1 MHGAIA
7 WFARNSVAA
16 NLLMFIL
23 VLAGVLALFTVH
35 QQTFPN
41 IDPDV
46 VTVNV
51 PYLGAAPEE
60 VEQGV
65 CVRIEEAVEGTD
77 GIKKIHSSATEGQC
91 NVTIEL
97 TEDSVPIQALN
108 EIKSKVDGINTF
120 PRETEK
126 PIVSKMTI
134 RHAVLDLVLFGDVSE
149 RALKEIGTR
158 VRDEVSALPGVSQV
172 ALSYVRPYEISIDV
186 SETTLRRHGLT
197 LDQVADVVRRTSL
210 DMPGGNIKTAGGEI
224 LLRTKGQAYSG
235 REFEDIVVLTGSDGG
250 AKVLLR
256 AMATVIDGFE
266 EGDLAARYDGTP
278 AVVVKVSR
286 IGKEDIID
294 ISDVVKAYVDRL
306 VPTLPPGI
314 QLDIWQDESDILR
327 DRINSLLGTA
337 AGGLFLVMLI
347 LSMFLRFRLAMWVAA
362 GIPIAM
368 LGTVA
373 MFPYFDLEISMLA
386 IMAFILVL
394 GIIVDDAIV
403 VGERVYAHET
413 MGKPPIRA
421 AIDGTWEVST
431 PVIFG
436 VLTTMAAFLPLI
448 ISSGRMADVFGTI
461 GWIVIIS
468 LVFSIIESQ
477 LILPA
482 HLAHRNHQT
491 SHTGIGLTW
500 TRLQDTLSGAMGDFA
515 SQVYRPFLQKALAWR
530 YLTAATGL
538 AVLII
543 VMAMIGSGRIVF
555 SFFPPVEGDIVYA
568 TLEMPEGTS
577 IETTTEAV
585 KLIERGARKLGAEL
599 DADLAEGEPSR
610 VRAMLTSIGTHLNRG
625 PGPPRRAQPGRSNY
639 AEVALE
645 LIPLK
650 DRDMLPSRDVG
661 DRWREIVGP
670 IADAI
675 KLSYSSD
682 SFTAGNA
689 LDFQLAGR
697 DVDQLR
703 EAAAE
708 VRAELSRY
716 DGVFDISDSFRAGK
730 QEIKLSLLPEA
741 RNWGLTLNDLARQTR
756 AAFYGAEAQ
765 RIQRGQDDVRVMVR
779 FPEDERRS
787 IGNLED
793 MRIRTADGTE
803 VPFTSVASFELGRGF
818 STINRLDGRRVINVT
833 GDIDRAIASPEA
845 IIASMLNESIPLILQ
860 RYPDISIGL
869 AGEQEERASSM
880 ASLALGAV
888 LALVIIYTL
897 LAVPL
902 RSYIQPLVI
911 MSVIPFGAVGAIIG
925 HYIMDT
931 GLMFFSLL
939 GIIALSGVVVNAS
952 LVLVDYINRRRR
964 EGVDLVEAVTTA
976 GVVRFRPIILTSF
989 TTFVGLLP
997 MLSRGGDPTTAFII
1011 PMAISLAFGVLFATV
1026 ITLILV
1032 PCLYLIVEDYF
1043 TWGELDREAVLAEQ
1057 DAAHE
1062 AAQARIQPAMGGGG
1076 GN

>member
-1 MHGAIA
+1 VHRAIA

-46 VTVNV
+46 VMVNV

-65 CVRIEEAVEGTD
+65 CVRIEEAVEGTE
-77 GIKKIHSSATEGQC
+77 GIKKVRSSATEGQC
-91 NVTIEL
+91 NVIIEL
-97 TEDSVPIQALN
+97 TEDAIPIQALN
-108 EIKSKVDGINTF
+108 EIKSKIDAINTF

-126 PIVSKMTI
+126 PIVSKLAI
-134 RHAVLDLVLFGDVSE
+134 RHGVMDLVLFGDVDE
-149 RALKEIGTR
+149 RTLKEIGTR

-172 ALSYVRPYEISIDV
+172 SLSYVRPYEISIEV

-197 LDQVADVVRRTSL
+197 LERVADIIRRTSL
-210 DMPGGNIKTAGGEI
+210 DMPGGNIKTSGGEI
-224 LLRTKGQAYSG
+224 LLRTKGQAYTG

-256 AMATVIDGFE
+256 EIATVIDGFE
-266 EGDLAARYDGTP
+266 EGDLAARYNGVP

-286 IGKEDIID
+286 IGKEDIIG
-294 ISDVVKAYVDRL
+294 ISDTVKAYVDRL
-306 VPTLPPGI
+306 VPTLPQAI
-314 QLDIWQDESDILR
+314 QLDIWQDESKILR
-327 DRINSLLGTA
+327 DRISSLLATG
-337 AGGLFLVMLI
+337 AGGLVLVMLI

-373 MFPYFDLEISMLA
+373 MFPYFDIEISMLA

-403 VGERVYAHET
+403 VGERVYAHEI

-482 HLAHRNHQT
+482 HLAHRNHET
-491 SHTGIGLTW
+491 SHATIGRAW
-500 TRLQDTLSGAMGDFA
+500 TRLQDSLSGAMGDFA

-530 YLTAATGL
+530 YLTTATGV
-538 AVLII
+538 AVLIL
-543 VMAMIGSGRIVF
+543 VMGMIGSGRIVF
-555 SFFPPVEGDIVYA
+555 SFFPPVEGDIVFA
-568 TLEMPEGTS
+568 TLEMPAGTS

-585 KLIERGARKLGAEL
+585 KLIEAGAKQLRAEL
-599 DADLAEGEPSR
+599 DAGLADGQPSR
-610 VRAMLTSIGTHLNRG
+610 VKAILSSIGTHLDRG
-625 PGPPRRAQPGRSNY
+625 PGPPRLPQPGRSNY
-639 AEVALE
+639 ADVAME
-645 LIPLK
+645 LIPANQ
-650 DRDMLPSRDVG
+650 RDMLASRDVG
-661 DRWREIVGP
+661 DRWREIVGAIP
-670 IADAI
+670 DAV

-697 DVDQLR
+697 DIDQLR

-741 RNWGLTLNDLARQTR
+741 LNWGVALNDLARQTR
-756 AAFYGAEAQ
+756 AAFYGVEAQ

-803 VPFTSVASFELGRGF
+803 VPFTSVATFELGRGF

-833 GDIDRAIASPEA
+833 ADIDRTIARPESV
-845 IIASMLNESIPLILQ
+845 IASMLNESIPEIL
-860 RYPDISIGL
+860 RHYPDISIGL
-869 AGEQEERASSM
+869 AGEQEERATAM

-911 MSVIPFGAVGAIIG
+911 MSVIPFGAVGAILG

-964 EGVDLVEAVTTA
+964 EGVELVEAVATA
-976 GVVRFRPIILTSF
+976 GVVRFRPIILTSV
-989 TTFVGLLP
+989 TTFIGLLP

-1032 PCLYLIVEDYF
+1032 PCLYLIVEDYI
-1043 TWGELDREAVLAEQ
+1043 TWGELDREARLADQ
-1057 DAAHE
+1057 DAAYDT
-1062 AAQARIQPAMGGGG
+1062 AQASMQPAMGGGG
-1076 GN
+1076 N

>member
-1 MHGAIA
+1 MHRAIA

-46 VTVNV
+46 VMVNV

-65 CVRIEEAVEGTD
+65 CVRIEEAVEGTE
-77 GIKKIHSSATEGQC
+77 GIKKIRSSATEGQC

-97 TEDSVPIQALN
+97 TEDAIPIQALN
-108 EIKSKVDGINTF
+108 EIKSKIDAINTF

-126 PIVSKMTI
+126 PIVSKLAI
-134 RHAVLDLVLFGDVSE
+134 RHGVMDLVLFGDVDE
-149 RALKEIGTR
+149 RTLKEIGTR

-172 ALSYVRPYEISIDV
+172 SLSYVRPYEISIEV

-197 LDQVADVVRRTSL
+197 LERVADIIRRTSL
-210 DMPGGNIKTAGGEI
+210 DMPGGNIKTSGGEI
-224 LLRTKGQAYSG
+224 LLRTKGQAYTG

-256 AMATVIDGFE
+256 EIATVIDGFE
-266 EGDLAARYDGTP
+266 EGDLAARYDGVP

-286 IGKEDIID
+286 IGKEDIIG
-294 ISDVVKAYVDRL
+294 ISDTVKAYVDRL
-306 VPTLPPGI
+306 VPTLPQAI
-314 QLDIWQDESDILR
+314 QLDIWQDESKILR
-327 DRINSLLGTA
+327 DRISSLLATG
-337 AGGLFLVMLI
+337 AGGLVLVMLI

-373 MFPYFDLEISMLA
+373 MFPYFDIEISMLA

-403 VGERVYAHET
+403 VGERVYAHEI

-482 HLAHRNHQT
+482 HLAHRNHET
-491 SHTGIGLTW
+491 SHATIGRAW
-500 TRLQDTLSGAMGDFA
+500 TRLQDSLSGAMGDFA

-530 YLTAATGL
+530 YLTTATGV
-538 AVLII
+538 AVLIL
-543 VMAMIGSGRIVF
+543 VMGMIGSGRIVF
-555 SFFPPVEGDIVYA
+555 SFFPPVEGDIVFA
-568 TLEMPEGTS
+568 TLEMPAGTS

-585 KLIERGARKLGAEL
+585 KLIEAGAKQLRAEL
-599 DADLAEGEPSR
+599 DAGLADGQPSR
-610 VRAMLTSIGTHLNRG
+610 VKAILTSIGTHLDRG
-625 PGPPRRAQPGRSNY
+625 PGPPRLPQPGRSNY
-639 AEVALE
+639 ADVAME
-645 LIPLK
+645 LIPANQ
-650 DRDMLPSRDVG
+650 RGMLASRDVG
-661 DRWREIVGP
+661 DRWREIVGAIP
-670 IADAI
+670 DAV

-697 DVDQLR
+697 DIDQLR

-741 RNWGLTLNDLARQTR
+741 LNWGVALNDLARQTR
-756 AAFYGAEAQ
+756 AAFYGVEAQ

-803 VPFTSVASFELGRGF
+803 VPFTSVATFELGRGF

-833 GDIDRAIASPEA
+833 ADIDRTIARPESV
-845 IIASMLNESIPLILQ
+845 IASMLNESIPEIL
-860 RYPDISIGL
+860 RHYPDISIGL
-869 AGEQEERASSM
+869 AGEQEERATAM

-911 MSVIPFGAVGAIIG
+911 MSVIPFGAVGAILG

-964 EGVDLVEAVTTA
+964 EGVELVEAVATA
-976 GVVRFRPIILTSF
+976 GVVRFRPIILTSV
-989 TTFVGLLP
+989 TTFIGLLP

-1032 PCLYLIVEDYF
+1032 PCLYLIVEDYI
-1043 TWGELDREAVLAEQ
+1043 TWGELDREARLADQ
-1057 DAAHE
+1057 DAAYDT
-1062 AAQARIQPAMGGGG
+1062 AQASMQPAMGGGG
-1076 GN
+1076 N

>member
-1 MHGAIA
+1 VHRAIA

-46 VTVNV
+46 VMVNV

-65 CVRIEEAVEGTD
+65 CVRIEEAVEGTE
-77 GIKKIHSSATEGQC
+77 GIKKIRSSATEGQC

-97 TEDSVPIQALN
+97 TEDAIPIQALN
-108 EIKSKVDGINTF
+108 EIKSKIDAINTF

-126 PIVSKMTI
+126 PIVSKLAI
-134 RHAVLDLVLFGDVSE
+134 RHGVMDLVLFGDVDE
-149 RALKEIGTR
+149 RTLKEIGTR

-172 ALSYVRPYEISIDV
+172 SLSYVRPYEISIEV

-197 LDQVADVVRRTSL
+197 LERVADIIRRTSL
-210 DMPGGNIKTAGGEI
+210 DMPGGNIKTSGGEI
-224 LLRTKGQAYSG
+224 LLRTKGQAYTG

-256 AMATVIDGFE
+256 EIATVIDGFE
-266 EGDLAARYDGTP
+266 EGDLAARYDGVP

-286 IGKEDIID
+286 IGKEDIIG
-294 ISDVVKAYVDRL
+294 ISDTVKAYVDRL
-306 VPTLPPGI
+306 VPTLPQAI
-314 QLDIWQDESDILR
+314 QLDIWQDESKILR
-327 DRINSLLGTA
+327 DRISSLLATG
-337 AGGLFLVMLI
+337 AGGLVLVMLI

-373 MFPYFDLEISMLA
+373 MFPYFDIEISMLA

-403 VGERVYAHET
+403 VGERVYAHEI

-482 HLAHRNHQT
+482 HLAHRNHET
-491 SHTGIGLTW
+491 SHATIGRAW
-500 TRLQDTLSGAMGDFA
+500 TRLQDSLSGAMGDFA

-530 YLTAATGL
+530 YLTTATGV
-538 AVLII
+538 AVLIL
-543 VMAMIGSGRIVF
+543 VMGMIGSGRIVF
-555 SFFPPVEGDIVYA
+555 SFFPPVEGDIVFA
-568 TLEMPEGTS
+568 TLEMPAGTS

-585 KLIERGARKLGAEL
+585 KLIEAGAKQLRAEL
-599 DADLAEGEPSR
+599 DAGLADGQPSR
-610 VRAMLTSIGTHLNRG
+610 VKAILTSIGTHLDRG
-625 PGPPRRAQPGRSNY
+625 PGPPRLPQPGRSNY
-639 AEVALE
+639 ADVAME
-645 LIPLK
+645 LIPANQ
-650 DRDMLPSRDVG
+650 RDMLASRDVG
-661 DRWREIVGP
+661 DRWREIVGAIP
-670 IADAI
+670 DAV

-697 DVDQLR
+697 DIDQLR

-741 RNWGLTLNDLARQTR
+741 LNWGVALNDLARQTR
-756 AAFYGAEAQ
+756 AAFYGVEAQ

-803 VPFTSVASFELGRGF
+803 VPFTSVATFELGRGF
-818 STINRLDGRRVINVT
+818 SAINRLDGRRVINVT
-833 GDIDRAIASPEA
+833 ADIDRTIARPESV
-845 IIASMLNESIPLILQ
+845 IASMLNESIPEIL
-860 RYPDISIGL
+860 RHYPDISIGL
-869 AGEQEERASSM
+869 AGEQEERATAM

-911 MSVIPFGAVGAIIG
+911 MSVIPFGAVGAILG

-964 EGVDLVEAVTTA
+964 EGVELVEAVATA
-976 GVVRFRPIILTSF
+976 GVVRFRPIILTSV
-989 TTFVGLLP
+989 TTFIGLLP

-1032 PCLYLIVEDYF
+1032 PCLYLIVEDYI
-1043 TWGELDREAVLAEQ
+1043 TWGELDREARLADQ
-1057 DAAHE
+1057 DAAYDT
-1062 AAQARIQPAMGGGG
+1062 AQASMQPAMGGGG
-1076 GN
+1076 N

>member
-1 MHGAIA
+1 MHRAIA

-46 VTVNV
+46 VMVNV

-65 CVRIEEAVEGTD
+65 CVRIEEAVEGTE
-77 GIKKIHSSATEGQC
+77 GIKKIRSSATEGQC

-97 TEDSVPIQALN
+97 TEDAIPIQALN
-108 EIKSKVDGINTF
+108 EIKSKIDAINTF

-126 PIVSKMTI
+126 PIVSKLAI
-134 RHAVLDLVLFGDVSE
+134 RHGVMDLVLFGDVDE
-149 RALKEIGTR
+149 RTLKEIGTR

-172 ALSYVRPYEISIDV
+172 SLSYVRPYEISIEV

-197 LDQVADVVRRTSL
+197 LERVADIIRRTSL
-210 DMPGGNIKTAGGEI
+210 DMPGGNIKTSGGEI
-224 LLRTKGQAYSG
+224 LLRTKGQAYTG

-256 AMATVIDGFE
+256 EIATVIDGFE
-266 EGDLAARYDGTP
+266 EGDLAARYDGVP

-286 IGKEDIID
+286 IGKEDIIG
-294 ISDVVKAYVDRL
+294 ISDTVKAYVDRL
-306 VPTLPPGI
+306 VPTLPQAI
-314 QLDIWQDESDILR
+314 QLDIWQDESKILR
-327 DRINSLLGTA
+327 DRISSLLATG
-337 AGGLFLVMLI
+337 AGGLVLVMLI

-373 MFPYFDLEISMLA
+373 MFPYFDIEISMLA

-403 VGERVYAHET
+403 VGERVYAHEI

-482 HLAHRNHQT
+482 HLAHRNHET
-491 SHTGIGLTW
+491 SHATIGRAW
-500 TRLQDTLSGAMGDFA
+500 TRLQDSLSGAMGDFA

-530 YLTAATGL
+530 YLTTATGV
-538 AVLII
+538 AVLIL
-543 VMAMIGSGRIVF
+543 VMGMIGSGRIVF
-555 SFFPPVEGDIVYA
+555 SFFPPVEGDIVFA
-568 TLEMPEGTS
+568 TLEMPAGTS

-585 KLIERGARKLGAEL
+585 KLIEAGAEQLRAEL
-599 DADLAEGEPSR
+599 DAGLADGQPSR
-610 VRAMLTSIGTHLNRG
+610 VKAILTSIGTHLDRG
-625 PGPPRRAQPGRSNY
+625 PGPPRLPQPGRSNY
-639 AEVALE
+639 ADVAME
-645 LIPLK
+645 LIPANQ
-650 DRDMLPSRDVG
+650 RGMLASRDVG
-661 DRWREIVGP
+661 DRWREIVGAIP
-670 IADAI
+670 DAV

-697 DVDQLR
+697 DIDQLR

-741 RNWGLTLNDLARQTR
+741 LNWGVALNDLARQTR
-756 AAFYGAEAQ
+756 AAFYGVEAQ

-803 VPFTSVASFELGRGF
+803 VPFTSVATFELGRGF
-818 STINRLDGRRVINVT
+818 SAINRLDGRRVINVT
-833 GDIDRAIASPEA
+833 ADIDRTIARPESV
-845 IIASMLNESIPLILQ
+845 IASMLNESIPEIL
-860 RYPDISIGL
+860 RHYPDISIGL
-869 AGEQEERASSM
+869 AGEQEERATAM

-911 MSVIPFGAVGAIIG
+911 MSVIPFGAVGAILG

-964 EGVDLVEAVTTA
+964 EGVELVEAVATA
-976 GVVRFRPIILTSF
+976 GVVRFRPIILTSV
-989 TTFVGLLP
+989 TTFIGLLP

-1032 PCLYLIVEDYF
+1032 PCLYLIVEDYI
-1043 TWGELDREAVLAEQ
+1043 TWGELDREARLADQ
-1057 DAAHE
+1057 DAAYDT
-1062 AAQARIQPAMGGGG
+1062 AQASMQPAMGGGG
-1076 GN
+1076 N

>member
-1 MHGAIA
+1 MHRAIA

-46 VTVNV
+46 VMVNV

-65 CVRIEEAVEGTD
+65 CVRIEEAVEGTE
-77 GIKKIHSSATEGQC
+77 GIKKIRSSATEGQC

-97 TEDSVPIQALN
+97 TEDAIPIQALN
-108 EIKSKVDGINTF
+108 EIKSKIDAINTF

-126 PIVSKMTI
+126 PIVSKLAI
-134 RHAVLDLVLFGDVSE
+134 RHGVMDLVLFGDVDE
-149 RALKEIGTR
+149 RTLKEIGTR

-172 ALSYVRPYEISIDV
+172 SLSYVRPYEISIEV

-197 LDQVADVVRRTSL
+197 LERVADIIRRTSL
-210 DMPGGNIKTAGGEI
+210 DMPGGNIKTSGGEI
-224 LLRTKGQAYSG
+224 LLRTKGQAYTG

-256 AMATVIDGFE
+256 EIATVIDGFE
-266 EGDLAARYDGTP
+266 EGDLAARYNGVP

-294 ISDVVKAYVDRL
+294 ISDTVKAYVDRL
-306 VPTLPPGI
+306 VPTLPQAI
-314 QLDIWQDESDILR
+314 QLDIWQDESKILR
-327 DRINSLLGTA
+327 DRISSLLATG
-337 AGGLFLVMLI
+337 AGGLVLVMLI

-373 MFPYFDLEISMLA
+373 MFPYFDIEISMLA

-403 VGERVYAHET
+403 VGERVYAHEI

-482 HLAHRNHQT
+482 HLAHRNHET
-491 SHTGIGLTW
+491 SHATIGRAW
-500 TRLQDTLSGAMGDFA
+500 TRLQDSLSGAMGDFA

-530 YLTAATGL
+530 YLTTATGV
-538 AVLII
+538 AVLIL
-543 VMAMIGSGRIVF
+543 VMGMIGSGRIVF
-555 SFFPPVEGDIVYA
+555 SFFPPVEGDIVFA
-568 TLEMPEGTS
+568 TLEMPAGTS

-585 KLIERGARKLGAEL
+585 KLIEAGAKQLRAEL
-599 DADLAEGEPSR
+599 DAGLADGQPSR
-610 VRAMLTSIGTHLNRG
+610 VKAILTSIGTHLDRG
-625 PGPPRRAQPGRSNY
+625 PGPPRLPQPGRSNY
-639 AEVALE
+639 ADVAME
-645 LIPLK
+645 LIPANQ
-650 DRDMLPSRDVG
+650 RGMLASRDVG
-661 DRWREIVGP
+661 DRWREIVGAIP
-670 IADAI
+670 DAV

-682 SFTAGNA
+682 TFTAGNA

-697 DVDQLR
+697 DIDQLR

-741 RNWGLTLNDLARQTR
+741 LNWGVALNDLARQTR
-756 AAFYGAEAQ
+756 AAFYGVEAQ

-803 VPFTSVASFELGRGF
+803 VPFTSVATFELGRGF

-833 GDIDRAIASPEA
+833 ADIDRTIARPESV
-845 IIASMLNESIPLILQ
+845 IASMLNESIPEIL
-860 RYPDISIGL
+860 RHYPDISIGL
-869 AGEQEERASSM
+869 AGEQEERATAM

-911 MSVIPFGAVGAIIG
+911 MSVIPFGAVGAILG

-964 EGVDLVEAVTTA
+964 EGVELVEAVATA
-976 GVVRFRPIILTSF
+976 GVVRFRPIILTSV
-989 TTFVGLLP
+989 TTFIGLLP

-1032 PCLYLIVEDYF
+1032 PCLYLIVEDYI
-1043 TWGELDREAVLAEQ
+1043 TWGELDREARLADQ
-1057 DAAHE
+1057 DAAYDT
-1062 AAQARIQPAMGGGG
+1062 AQASMQPAMGGGG
-1076 GN
+1076 N

>member
-1 MHGAIA
+1 MERAIA

-23 VLAGVLALFTVH
+23 VLMGVLALFTVH

-41 IDPDV
+41 IDPAV
-46 VTVNV
+46 VSVNV

-65 CVRIEEAVEGTD
+65 CVRIEEAVEGTE
-77 GIKKIHSSATEGQC
+77 GIKKIHSTATEGQC

-97 TEDSVPIQALN
+97 TDDAAAIQVLN
-108 EIKSKVDGINTF
+108 EIKSKVDGINTL
-120 PRETEK
+120 PQETEK
-126 PIVSKMTI
+126 PIVSKMAI
-134 RHAVLDLVLFGDVSE
+134 RHNVMDLVLFGDVDA
-149 RALKEIGTR
+149 RTLKEIGTR
-158 VRDEVSALPGVSQV
+158 VRDEVSSLPGVSQV
-172 ALSYVRPYEISIDV
+172 SLSYVRPYEISIEV
-186 SETTLRRHGLT
+186 SETSLRRHGLT
-197 LDQVADVVRRTSL
+197 LDQVADIVRRTSL

-224 LLRTKGQAYSG
+224 LLRTKGQAYTG

-256 AMATVIDGFE
+256 EMATVIDGFE
-266 EGDLAARYDGTP
+266 EGDLAARYNGVP
-278 AVVVKVSR
+278 AVVVKVGR

-294 ISDVVKAYVDRL
+294 ISDTVKAYVNRL
-306 VPTLPPGI
+306 VPALPHGI
-314 QLDIWQDESDILR
+314 SLDIWQDESKILR
-327 DRINSLLGTA
+327 DRISSLLLTA
-337 AGGLFLVMLI
+337 AGGLALVMLI

-461 GWIVIIS
+461 GWVVIIS

-482 HLAHRNHQT
+482 HLAHRNHET
-491 SHTGIGLTW
+491 SHGGLGLAW
-500 TRLQDTLSGAMGDFA
+500 TRLQDSLSGAMGDFA
-515 SQVYRPFLQKALAWR
+515 SQVYRPFLQRALAWR
-530 YLTAATGL
+530 YLTTAVGL
-538 AVLII
+538 AVLIT
-543 VMAMIGSGRIVF
+543 VMAMIASGRIVF
-555 SFFPPVEGDIVYA
+555 SFFPPVEGDIVFA

-577 IETTTEAV
+577 IETTTEAI
-585 KLIERGARKLGAEL
+585 KLIERGAQQLTAEL
-599 DADLAEGEPSR
+599 DANLSEGERSR
-610 VRAMLTSIGTHLNRG
+610 VKAMLSSIGTHLSRG
-625 PGPPRRAQPGRSNY
+625 MGPPRAARPGRSNY

-645 LIPLK
+645 LIPLTE
-650 DRDMLPSRDVG
+650 RDMLPSRDVG
-661 DRWREIVGP
+661 VRWREIVGP
-670 IADAI
+670 IPDAV
-675 KLSYSSD
+675 KLNFSSD
-682 SFTAGNA
+682 TFSAGNA

-716 DGVFDISDSFRAGK
+716 DGVFDIFDSFRAGK
-730 QEIKLSLLPEA
+730 QEIKLALLPEA
-741 RNWGLTLNDLARQTR
+741 RNWGLTLNDLASQTR
-756 AAFYGAEAQ
+756 AAFYGVEAQ

-793 MRIRTADGTE
+793 MHIRTADGTE
-803 VPFTSVASFELGRGF
+803 VPFTSVATFELGRGF
-818 STINRLDGRRVINVT
+818 STIKRLDGRRVINVT
-833 GDIDRAIASPEA
+833 GDIDRTIASPEA
-845 IIASMLNESIPLILQ
+845 IIASMLNESIPMILQ
-860 RYPDISIGL
+860 HYPGVTIGL

-880 ASLALGAV
+880 ASLGMGAI
-888 LALVIIYTL
+888 LALLIIYTL
-897 LAVPL
+897 LAIPL

-964 EGVDLVEAVTTA
+964 EGVELFEAVATA
-976 GVVRFRPIILTSF
+976 GVVRFRPIILTSV
-989 TTFVGLLP
+989 TTFIGLLP

-1032 PCLYLIVEDYF
+1032 PCLYLIVEDYV
-1043 TWGELDREAVLAEQ
+1043 TWGELDREARLAQQ
-1057 DAAHE
+1057 DAAYE
-1062 AAQARIQPAMGGGG
+1062 SAQASAQPVMGGGG
-1076 GN
+1076 N

>member
-1 MHGAIA
+1 MHRAIA

-46 VTVNV
+46 VMVNV

-65 CVRIEEAVEGTD
+65 CVRIEEAVEGTE
-77 GIKKIHSSATEGQC
+77 GIKKVRSSATEGQC
-91 NVTIEL
+91 NVIIEL
-97 TEDSVPIQALN
+97 TEDAIPIQALN
-108 EIKSKVDGINTF
+108 EIKSKIDAINTF

-126 PIVSKMTI
+126 PIVSKLAI
-134 RHAVLDLVLFGDVSE
+134 RHGVMDLVLFGDVDE
-149 RALKEIGTR
+149 RTLKEIGTR

-172 ALSYVRPYEISIDV
+172 SLSYVRPYEISIEV

-197 LDQVADVVRRTSL
+197 LERVADIIRRTSL
-210 DMPGGNIKTAGGEI
+210 DMPGGNIKTSGGEI
-224 LLRTKGQAYSG
+224 LLRTKGQAYTG

-256 AMATVIDGFE
+256 EIATVIDGFE
-266 EGDLAARYDGTP
+266 EGDLAARYNGVP

-286 IGKEDIID
+286 IGKEDIIG
-294 ISDVVKAYVDRL
+294 ISDTVKAYVDRL
-306 VPTLPPGI
+306 VPTLPQAI
-314 QLDIWQDESDILR
+314 QLDIWQDESKILR
-327 DRINSLLGTA
+327 DRISSLLATG
-337 AGGLFLVMLI
+337 AGGLVLVMLI

-373 MFPYFDLEISMLA
+373 MFPYFDIEISMLA

-403 VGERVYAHET
+403 VGERVYAHEI

-482 HLAHRNHQT
+482 HLAHRNHET
-491 SHTGIGLTW
+491 SHATIGRAW
-500 TRLQDTLSGAMGDFA
+500 TRLQDSLSGAMGDFA

-530 YLTAATGL
+530 YLTTATGV
-538 AVLII
+538 AVLIL
-543 VMAMIGSGRIVF
+543 VMGMIGSGRIVF
-555 SFFPPVEGDIVYA
+555 SFFPPVEGDIVFA
-568 TLEMPEGTS
+568 TLEMPAGTS

-585 KLIERGARKLGAEL
+585 KLIEAGAKQLRAEL
-599 DADLAEGEPSR
+599 DAGLADGQPSR
-610 VRAMLTSIGTHLNRG
+610 VKAILSSIGTHLDRG
-625 PGPPRRAQPGRSNY
+625 PGPPRLPQPGRSNY
-639 AEVALE
+639 ADVAME
-645 LIPLK
+645 LIPANQ
-650 DRDMLPSRDVG
+650 RDMLASRDVG
-661 DRWREIVGP
+661 DRWREIVGAIP
-670 IADAI
+670 DAV

-697 DVDQLR
+697 DIDQLR

-741 RNWGLTLNDLARQTR
+741 LNWGVALNDLARQTR
-756 AAFYGAEAQ
+756 AAFYGVEAQ

-803 VPFTSVASFELGRGF
+803 VPFTSVATFELGRGF

-833 GDIDRAIASPEA
+833 ADIDRTIARPESV
-845 IIASMLNESIPLILQ
+845 IASMLNESIPEIL
-860 RYPDISIGL
+860 RHYPDISIGL
-869 AGEQEERASSM
+869 AGEQEERATAM

-911 MSVIPFGAVGAIIG
+911 MSVIPFGAVGAILG

-964 EGVDLVEAVTTA
+964 EGVELVEAVATA
-976 GVVRFRPIILTSF
+976 GVVRFRPIILTSV
-989 TTFVGLLP
+989 TTFIGLLP

-1032 PCLYLIVEDYF
+1032 PCLYLIVEDYI
-1043 TWGELDREAVLAEQ
+1043 TWGELDREARLADQ
-1057 DAAHE
+1057 DAAYDT
-1062 AAQARIQPAMGGGG
+1062 AQASMQPAMGGGG
-1076 GN
+1076 N

>member
-1 MHGAIA
+1 MHRAIA

-46 VTVNV
+46 VMVNV

-65 CVRIEEAVEGTD
+65 CVRIEEAVEGTE
-77 GIKKIHSSATEGQC
+77 GIKKIRSSATEGQC

-97 TEDSVPIQALN
+97 TEDAIPIQALN
-108 EIKSKVDGINTF
+108 EIKSKIDAINTF

-126 PIVSKMTI
+126 PIVSKLAI
-134 RHAVLDLVLFGDVSE
+134 RHGVMDLVLFGDVDE
-149 RALKEIGTR
+149 RTLKEIGTR

-172 ALSYVRPYEISIDV
+172 SLSYVRPYEISIEV

-197 LDQVADVVRRTSL
+197 LERVADIIRRTSL
-210 DMPGGNIKTAGGEI
+210 DMPGGNIKTSGGEI
-224 LLRTKGQAYSG
+224 LLRTKGQAYTG

-256 AMATVIDGFE
+256 EIATVIDGFE
-266 EGDLAARYDGTP
+266 EGDLAARYDGVP

-286 IGKEDIID
+286 IGKEDIIG
-294 ISDVVKAYVDRL
+294 ISDTVKAYVDRL
-306 VPTLPPGI
+306 VPTLPQAI
-314 QLDIWQDESDILR
+314 QLDIWQDESKILR
-327 DRINSLLGTA
+327 DRISSLLATG
-337 AGGLFLVMLI
+337 AGGLVLVMLI

-373 MFPYFDLEISMLA
+373 MFPYFDIEISMLA

-403 VGERVYAHET
+403 VGERVYAHEI

-482 HLAHRNHQT
+482 HLAHRNHET
-491 SHTGIGLTW
+491 SHATIGRAW
-500 TRLQDTLSGAMGDFA
+500 TRLQDSLSGAMGDFA

-530 YLTAATGL
+530 YLTTATGV
-538 AVLII
+538 AVLIL
-543 VMAMIGSGRIVF
+543 VMGMIGSGRIVF
-555 SFFPPVEGDIVYA
+555 SFFPPVEGDIVFA
-568 TLEMPEGTS
+568 TLEMPAGTS

-585 KLIERGARKLGAEL
+585 KLIEAGAKQLRAEL
-599 DADLAEGEPSR
+599 DAGLADGQPSR
-610 VRAMLTSIGTHLNRG
+610 VKAILTSIGTHLDRG
-625 PGPPRRAQPGRSNY
+625 PGPPRLPQPGRSNY
-639 AEVALE
+639 ADVAME
-645 LIPLK
+645 LIPANQ
-650 DRDMLPSRDVG
+650 RGMLASRDVG
-661 DRWREIVGP
+661 DRWREIVGAIP
-670 IADAI
+670 DAV

-689 LDFQLAGR
+689 LDFQLVGR
-697 DVDQLR
+697 DIDQLR

-741 RNWGLTLNDLARQTR
+741 LNWGVALNDLARQTR
-756 AAFYGAEAQ
+756 AAFYGVEAQ

-803 VPFTSVASFELGRGF
+803 VPFTSVATFELGRGF

-833 GDIDRAIASPEA
+833 ADIDRTIARPESV
-845 IIASMLNESIPLILQ
+845 IASMLNESIPEIL
-860 RYPDISIGL
+860 RHYPDISIGL
-869 AGEQEERASSM
+869 AGEQEERATAM

-911 MSVIPFGAVGAIIG
+911 MSVIPFGAVGAILG

-964 EGVDLVEAVTTA
+964 EGVELVEAVATA
-976 GVVRFRPIILTSF
+976 GVVRFRPIILTSV
-989 TTFVGLLP
+989 TTFIGLLP

-1032 PCLYLIVEDYF
+1032 PCLYLIVEDYI
-1043 TWGELDREAVLAEQ
+1043 TWGELDREARLADQ
-1057 DAAHE
+1057 DAAYDT
-1062 AAQARIQPAMGGGG
+1062 AQASMQPAMGGGG
-1076 GN
+1076 N

>member
-1 MHGAIA
+1 MHRAIA

-46 VTVNV
+46 VMVNV

-65 CVRIEEAVEGTD
+65 CVRIEEAVEGTE
-77 GIKKIHSSATEGQC
+77 GIKKIRSSATEGQC

-97 TEDSVPIQALN
+97 TEDAIPIQALN
-108 EIKSKVDGINTF
+108 EIKSKIDAINTF

-126 PIVSKMTI
+126 PIVSKLAI
-134 RHAVLDLVLFGDVSE
+134 RHGVMDLVLFGDVDE
-149 RALKEIGTR
+149 RTLKEIGTR

-172 ALSYVRPYEISIDV
+172 SLSYVRPYEISIEV

-197 LDQVADVVRRTSL
+197 LERVADIIRRTSL
-210 DMPGGNIKTAGGEI
+210 DMPGGNIKTSGGEI
-224 LLRTKGQAYSG
+224 LLRTKGQAYTG

-256 AMATVIDGFE
+256 EIATVIDGFE
-266 EGDLAARYDGTP
+266 EGDLAARYDGVP

-286 IGKEDIID
+286 IGKEDIIG
-294 ISDVVKAYVDRL
+294 ISDTVKAYVDRL
-306 VPTLPPGI
+306 VPTLPQAI
-314 QLDIWQDESDILR
+314 QLDIWQDESKILR
-327 DRINSLLGTA
+327 DRISSLLATG
-337 AGGLFLVMLI
+337 AGGLVLVMLI

-373 MFPYFDLEISMLA
+373 MFPYFDIEISMLA

-403 VGERVYAHET
+403 VGERVYAHEI

-482 HLAHRNHQT
+482 HLAHRNHET
-491 SHTGIGLTW
+491 SHATIGRAW
-500 TRLQDTLSGAMGDFA
+500 TRLQDSLSGAMGDFA

-530 YLTAATGL
+530 YLTTATGV
-538 AVLII
+538 AVLIL
-543 VMAMIGSGRIVF
+543 VMGMIGSGRIVF
-555 SFFPPVEGDIVYA
+555 SFFPPVEGDIVFA
-568 TLEMPEGTS
+568 TLEMPAGTS

-585 KLIERGARKLGAEL
+585 KLIEAGAKQLRAEL
-599 DADLAEGEPSR
+599 DAGLADGQPSR
-610 VRAMLTSIGTHLNRG
+610 VKAILTSIGTHLDRG
-625 PGPPRRAQPGRSNY
+625 PGPPRLPQPGRSNY
-639 AEVALE
+639 ADVAME
-645 LIPLK
+645 LIPANQ
-650 DRDMLPSRDVG
+650 RDMLASRDVG
-661 DRWREIVGP
+661 DRWREIVGAIP
-670 IADAI
+670 DAV

-689 LDFQLAGR
+689 LDFQLVGR
-697 DVDQLR
+697 DIDQLR

-741 RNWGLTLNDLARQTR
+741 LNWGVALNDLARQTR
-756 AAFYGAEAQ
+756 AAFYGVEAQ

-803 VPFTSVASFELGRGF
+803 VPFTSVATFELGRGF

-833 GDIDRAIASPEA
+833 ADIDRTIARPESV
-845 IIASMLNESIPLILQ
+845 IASMLNESIPEIL
-860 RYPDISIGL
+860 RHYPDISIGL
-869 AGEQEERASSM
+869 AGEQEERATAM

-911 MSVIPFGAVGAIIG
+911 MSVIPFGAVGAILG

-964 EGVDLVEAVTTA
+964 EGVELVEAVATA
-976 GVVRFRPIILTSF
+976 GVVRFRPIILTSV
-989 TTFVGLLP
+989 TTFIGLLP

-1032 PCLYLIVEDYF
+1032 PCLYLIVEDYI
-1043 TWGELDREAVLAEQ
+1043 TWGELDREARLADQ
-1057 DAAHE
+1057 DAAYDT
-1062 AAQARIQPAMGGGG
+1062 AQASMQPAMGGGG
-1076 GN
+1076 N

>member
-1 MHGAIA
+1 VHRAIA

-23 VLAGVLALFTVH
+23 VMAGVLALFTVH

-46 VTVNV
+46 VMVNV

-65 CVRIEEAVEGTD
+65 CVRIEEAVEGTE
-77 GIKKIHSSATEGQC
+77 GIKKIRSSATEGQC
-91 NVTIEL
+91 NVIIEL
-97 TEDSVPIQALN
+97 TEDAIPIQALN
-108 EIKSKVDGINTF
+108 EIKSKIDAINTF

-126 PIVSKMTI
+126 PIVSKLAI
-134 RHAVLDLVLFGDVSE
+134 RHGVMDLVLFGDVDE
-149 RALKEIGTR
+149 RTLKEIGTR

-172 ALSYVRPYEISIDV
+172 SLSYVRPYEISIEV

-197 LDQVADVVRRTSL
+197 LERVADIIRRTSL
-210 DMPGGNIKTAGGEI
+210 DMPGGNIKTSGGEI
-224 LLRTKGQAYSG
+224 LLRTKGQAYTG

-256 AMATVIDGFE
+256 EIATVIDGFE
-266 EGDLAARYDGTP
+266 EGDLAARYDGVP

-286 IGKEDIID
+286 IGKEDIIG
-294 ISDVVKAYVDRL
+294 ISDTVKAYVDRL
-306 VPTLPPGI
+306 VPTLPQAI
-314 QLDIWQDESDILR
+314 QLDIWQDESKILR
-327 DRINSLLGTA
+327 DRISSLLATG
-337 AGGLFLVMLI
+337 AGGLVLVMLI

-373 MFPYFDLEISMLA
+373 MFPYFDIEISMLA

-403 VGERVYAHET
+403 VGERVYAHEI

-482 HLAHRNHQT
+482 HLAHRNHET
-491 SHTGIGLTW
+491 SHATIGKAW
-500 TRLQDTLSGAMGDFA
+500 TRLQDSLSGAMGDFA

-530 YLTAATGL
+530 YLTTATGV
-538 AVLII
+538 AVLIL
-543 VMAMIGSGRIVF
+543 VMGMIGSGRIVF
-555 SFFPPVEGDIVYA
+555 SFFPPVEGDIVFA
-568 TLEMPEGTS
+568 TLEMPAGTS

-585 KLIERGARKLGAEL
+585 KLIEAGAEQLRAEL
-599 DADLAEGEPSR
+599 DAGLADGQPSR
-610 VRAMLTSIGTHLNRG
+610 VKAILTSIGTHLDRG
-625 PGPPRRAQPGRSNY
+625 PGPPRLPQPGRSNY
-639 AEVALE
+639 ADVAME
-645 LIPLK
+645 LIPANQ
-650 DRDMLPSRDVG
+650 RGMLASRDVG
-661 DRWREIVGP
+661 DRWREIVGAIP
-670 IADAI
+670 DAV

-697 DVDQLR
+697 DIDQLR

-741 RNWGLTLNDLARQTR
+741 LNWGVALNDLARQTR
-756 AAFYGAEAQ
+756 AAFYGVEAQ

-803 VPFTSVASFELGRGF
+803 VPFTSVATFELGRGF
-818 STINRLDGRRVINVT
+818 SAINRLDGRRVINVT
-833 GDIDRAIASPEA
+833 ADIDRTIARPESV
-845 IIASMLNESIPLILQ
+845 IASMLNESIPEIL
-860 RYPDISIGL
+860 RHYPDISIGL
-869 AGEQEERASSM
+869 AGEQEERATAM
-880 ASLALGAV
+880 ASLGLGAV

-911 MSVIPFGAVGAIIG
+911 MSVIPFGAVGAILG

-964 EGVDLVEAVTTA
+964 EGVELVEAVATA
-976 GVVRFRPIILTSF
+976 GVVRFRPIILTSV
-989 TTFVGLLP
+989 TTFIGLLP
-997 MLSRGGDPTTAFII
+997 MLSRGDDPTTAFII

-1032 PCLYLIVEDYF
+1032 PCLYLIVEDYI
-1043 TWGELDREAVLAEQ
+1043 TWGELDREARLADQ
-1057 DAAHE
+1057 DAAYDT
-1062 AAQARIQPAMGGGG
+1062 AQASMQPAMGGGG
-1076 GN
+1076 N